1 MLMYKG
7 FIGQID
13 YDLHTSKLVGEVVN
27 ALDLLEFDGE
37 SVIEL
42 KQNFEKTIDDYLQ
55 FQTLEGDGMPIPFI
69 GNFTVCLP
77 TDKQKLVIEEAHRS
91 GQSVSHWLNTIVNRQ
106 LSQYFS
112 HVNSTKS
119 RLKR

>member
-13 YDLHTSKLVGEVVN
+13 YDLHTQKLVGEVIN

-37 SVIEL
+37 SCVEL
-42 KQNFEKTIDDYLQ
+42 KLNFEKTVDDYLKLQ
-55 FQTLEGDGMPIPFI
+55 AEEGERPAIPFV

-77 TDKQKLVIEEAHRS
+77 SDKQKLVIEEAHKK
-91 GQSVSHWLNTIVNRQ
+91 GQSVSHWLNYLVNRQ
-106 LSQYFS
+106 LSQYFHQS
-112 HVNSTKS
+112 QSVNSGIKP
-119 RLKR
+119 